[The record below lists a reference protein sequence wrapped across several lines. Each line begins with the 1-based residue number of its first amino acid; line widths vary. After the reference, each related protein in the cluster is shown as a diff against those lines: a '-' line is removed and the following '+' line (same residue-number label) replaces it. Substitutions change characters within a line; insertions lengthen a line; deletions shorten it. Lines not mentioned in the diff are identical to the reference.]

1 MAYKN
6 LIFLIILIFFQISY
20 TKDQLRWTFEL
31 INHGTR
37 SPHKDLDSDFRDFSN
52 HQWIGQNE
60 LTGVGLRQSFLI
72 GYRDNL
78 R

>member
-1 MAYKN
+1 MSYKN
-6 LIFLIILIFFQISY
+6 FIFLISLIIFKISL

-31 INHGTR
+31 INHGAR
-37 SPHKDLDSDFRDFSN
+37 SPHKDLDSNFKDFSN

-72 GYRDNL
+72 G
-78 R
+78 